1 MYTYFWN
8 GDIEEKESIQ
18 NAVSSNA
25 PAKLRYATNSVLWR
39 TSTYEMKHF
48 LAFSLNKVPVHF
60 LYVVRSDSAYESD
73 VRFHLLHVKI
83 CSRKADRLRLKHAT

>member
-1 MYTYFWN
+1 
-8 GDIEEKESIQ
+8 
-18 NAVSSNA
+18 
-25 PAKLRYATNSVLWR
+25 
-39 TSTYEMKHF
+39 MKHF